1 MRLRPALSLIVLV
14 PGLALASDL
23 DEPLPVR
30 ESLPFNLLFLDQAP
44 GGADI
49 QPASQA
55 RFSLSSV
62 YENTMVATTDL
73 ILLYERVGQQLYG
86 GRVDLDVLQ
95 MVANAQPSRTAF
107 ILDGETLRTT
117 LRARVGIRPRVEIA
131 VEAPFLSQGR
141 GFMDPIIESFHEHFH
156 MPDGGRDGF
165 ANNQFRAGYIGYG
178 ETVFLDKAPSGI
190 RLGDVVLSA
199 TGALLVERPRSPALS
214 LTLSAKLPSGNY
226 RTLDGSG
233 SVDYGA
239 TLRVS
244 RRWGRSTAHAGY
256 AYNVIGEWRLAPA
269 VPLRNSRSF
278 FAAYAFSATP
288 NVSIIG
294 QVLRTVGPFPFR
306 SGSDLGKVAMETTV
320 GFRRRLPRGFELE
333 WSFIENIEPY
343 YNTPDIGAFLGVN
356 YQTGAP
362 RPAASAPG
370 KHPPNR

>member
-1 MRLRPALSLIVLV
+1 MRLRPALFLIVLV
-14 PGLALASDL
+14 RGLALASDL
-23 DEPLPVR
+23 DEPLAVR

-62 YENTMVATTDL
+62 YENTMVATNDL
-73 ILLYERVGQQLYG
+73 IILYERVGQQLYG
-86 GRVDLDVLQ
+86 GRVDLGVLQ

-117 LRARVGIRPRVEIA
+117 LRARVGIRPRLEIA
-131 VEAPFLSQGR
+131 VEAPFLMQSR
-141 GFMDPIIESFHEHFH
+141 GFMDPIIESFHKHFH

-178 ETVFLDKAPSGI
+178 ETVFLDKAPAGLRI
-190 RLGDVVLSA
+190 GDVVLSA
-199 TGALLVERPRSPALS
+199 TGALLVERGRSPALS
-214 LTLSAKLPSGNY
+214 LTLSAKLPTGDY

-256 AYNVIGEWRLAPA
+256 TYNVIGDWRLAPA
-269 VPLRNSRSF
+269 VPLRNSRSL

-288 NVSIIG
+288 NVSLVG

-343 YNTPDIGAFLGVN
+343 YNTPDIGAFLGMN
-356 YQTGAP
+356 YRTGQARPGAVAP
-362 RPAASAPG
+362 AD
-370 KHPPNR
+370 HPPNR